1 MQLQITTITYRLKT
15 ETFILKPGEL
25 FTLVADFTTQMDSSV
40 ANPSVWDTQK
50 VFKHHEQ
57 RNVAQTRPKYR
68 EGRRLKAVKV
78 YTINLESRFLLV
90 QGVPAIGVMAE
101 LVQLFALYGVIE
113 EYRALDEYPAEQFTE
128 VYLFQFQK
136 LTSARVA
143 KWNTDE
149 KSFFGGQLHVCYA
162 PEYETVEETRQKL
175 QDRRRYVNRASQNT
189 AKQQDR
195 QLEESTESSSTDT
208 RTAAAPEI
216 QKGFEKARM
225 ENVNSDDMGFSV
237 LPLTPVEDV
246 SYRLHGFEQPLQ
258 LQWTTDTT
266 LPTED
271 KMGSLHNAI
280 PPVTETSK
288 QCASSASYKKERDL
302 IERQKNLSPSVR
314 FMPRTTHLE
323 SRKRKLEGQAFFL
336 NEAAETETLIGPKL
350 PELPKV
356 DMEDHSL
363 NVTTNLIRQTMSK
376 VTSVPEIKPV
386 QVKTPTAKPRR
397 RI

>member
-1 MQLQITTITYRLKT
+1 MSNKMLLKLAQNT
-15 ETFILKPGEL
+15 EREDALKL
-25 FTLVADFTTQMDSSV
+25 LR
-40 ANPSVWDTQK
+40 W
-50 VFKHHEQ
+50 
-57 RNVAQTRPKYR
+57 
-68 EGRRLKAVKV
+68 V

-90 QGVPAIGVMAE
+90 QGVPAIGVMTE

-128 VYLFQFQK
+128 VYLFKFQK

-143 KWNTDE
+143 KRHTDE

-175 QDRRRYVNRASQNT
+175 QDRRRYVNRASQHT
-189 AKQQDR
+189 AKHYDQ
-195 QLEESTESSSTDT
+195 QLEESTESSSLDT
-208 RTAAAPEI
+208 RAAAAPEI
-216 QKGFEKARM
+216 RKDSEKART

-237 LPLTPVEDV
+237 LPLPPVEDV
-246 SYRLHGFEQPLQ
+246 SYRLHSFAQPLQ

-271 KMGSLHNAI
+271 KMGSLHNSI
-280 PPVTETSK
+280 PPVPETSK
-288 QCASSASYKKERDL
+288 QSASSSSSSVKERDL
-302 IERQKNLSPSVR
+302 SQKPKNLSPSVR

-323 SRKRKLEGQAFFL
+323 SRKRKSEGQAFFL

-356 DMEDHSL
+356 DMEDNSL
-363 NVTTNLIRQTMSK
+363 NVTADLIRQTMSK
-376 VTSVPEIKPV
+376 VASVPEVKPV

>member
-1 MQLQITTITYRLKT
+1 
-15 ETFILKPGEL
+15 
-25 FTLVADFTTQMDSSV
+25 MDSSV

-50 VFKHHEQ
+50 VYKHHEQ
-57 RNVAQTRPKYR
+57 QNVAQTRPKYR

-90 QGVPAIGVMAE
+90 QGVPAIGVMTE

-128 VYLFQFQK
+128 VYLFKFQK

-143 KWNTDE
+143 KRHTDE

-189 AKQQDR
+189 AKHYDQ
-195 QLEESTESSSTDT
+195 QLEETTESSSTDT
-208 RTAAAPEI
+208 RAAAAPEL
-216 QKGFEKARM
+216 QKDSEKTRT
-225 ENVNSDDMGFSV
+225 ENVNSDDMGFPV
-237 LPLTPVEDV
+237 LPFPPVEDV
-246 SYRLHGFEQPLQ
+246 SYRLHGCAQPLQ
-258 LQWTTDTT
+258 LQRTTNTT
-266 LPTED
+266 FPRED
-271 KMGSLHNAI
+271 KMGSLHNSI
-280 PPVTETSK
+280 PPLPETSK
-288 QCASSASYKKERDL
+288 QSAASSSSSSVKERDL
-302 IERQKNLSPSVR
+302 SQRQKNLSPSVR

-323 SRKRKLEGQAFFL
+323 SRKRKLGGQAFFL
-336 NEAAETETLIGPKL
+336 SEAAKTETLIGPKL

-356 DMEDHSL
+356 DMEDNSL
-363 NVTTNLIRQTMSK
+363 NVTADLIRQTMSK
-376 VTSVPEIKPV
+376 VASVPEVKPA

>member
-1 MQLQITTITYRLKT
+1 MSRLLWSLT
-15 ETFILKPGEL
+15 SPLK
-25 FTLVADFTTQMDSSV
+25 MDSSV
-40 ANPSVWDTQK
+40 TNPSVWGSQQLY
-50 VFKHHEQ
+50 KHHEQ
-57 RNVAQTRPKYR
+57 RTVAQTRPKYR

-90 QGVPAIGVMAE
+90 QGVPAIGVMTE

-128 VYLFQFQK
+128 VYLIQFKK

-143 KWNTDE
+143 KRHTDE

-189 AKQQDR
+189 AKQHNL
-195 QLEESTESSSTDT
+195 QLEENTVSSCTNTQTS
-208 RTAAAPEI
+208 AAPEI
-216 QKGFEKARM
+216 QKGSEKARM

-237 LPLTPVEDV
+237 LPLAPEDNV
-246 SYRLHGFEQPLQ
+246 SYKLHGFEQPLQ

-280 PPVTETSK
+280 PPVTEKETK
-288 QCASSASYKKERDL
+288 QCASSASCKKERDL

-363 NVTTNLIRQTMSK
+363 NVTASLIRQTMSK